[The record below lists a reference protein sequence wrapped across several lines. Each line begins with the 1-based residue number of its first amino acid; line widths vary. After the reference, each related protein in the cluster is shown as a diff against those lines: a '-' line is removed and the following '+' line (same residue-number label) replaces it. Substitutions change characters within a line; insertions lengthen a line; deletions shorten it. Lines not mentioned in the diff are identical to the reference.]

1 MTDEKENGTKL
12 KLKMLSKRPL
22 SDEPKALQDFSEK
35 YWLDGNIPYQ
45 YHTLEIEDGKN
56 ELEQLM
62 INDIRAL
69 KNDAVWLRRTMTETA
84 GRRRSQIEELK
95 KENKHIKLLATIMMY
110 LFVAFKVVK
119 GKRKGQ
125 NGR

>member
-1 MTDEKENGTKL
+1 MIDEKENGTKL

-22 SDEPKALQDFSEK
+22 SDEPKTISDFSEK

-45 YHTLEIEDGKN
+45 YHTLEVEDGKN

-69 KNDAVWLRRTMTETA
+69 RNDSVWLRKTMTETE

-95 KENKHIKLLATIMMY
+95 KENKHIKLFAAIMIFLY
-110 LFVAFKVVK
+110 AAFRIVTN
-119 GKRKGQ
+119 GKDKKQ
-125 NGR
+125 

>member
-1 MTDEKENGTKL
+1 MIDEKENGTKL

-22 SDEPKALQDFSEK
+22 SDEPKTISDFSEK

-45 YHTLEIEDGKN
+45 YHTLEVEDGKN

-69 KNDAVWLRRTMTETA
+69 RNDSVWLRKTMTETE
-84 GRRRSQIEELK
+84 GRRRS
-95 KENKHIKLLATIMMY
+95 
-110 LFVAFKVVK
+110 
-119 GKRKGQ
+119 
-125 NGR
+125 

>member
-1 MTDEKENGTKL
+1 MIDEKENGTKL

-22 SDEPKALQDFSEK
+22 SDEPKTISDFSEK

-69 KNDAVWLRRTMTETA
+69 RNDAVWLRRTMTETA

-95 KENKHIKLLATIMMY
+95 KENKHIKLFAAIMIFLY
-110 LFVAFKVVK
+110 AAFRIVTN
-119 GKRKGQ
+119 GKDKKQ
-125 NGR
+125 

>member
-1 MTDEKENGTKL
+1 MIDEKENGTKL

-22 SDEPKALQDFSEK
+22 SDEPKTISDFSEK

-45 YHTLEIEDGKN
+45 YHTLEVEDGKN

-69 KNDAVWLRRTMTETA
+69 RNDSVWLRKTMTETA

-95 KENKHIKLLATIMMY
+95 KENKHIKLFAAIMICLY
-110 LFVAFKVVK
+110 AAFRIVTN
-119 GKRKGQ
+119 GKDKKQ
-125 NGR
+125 

>member
-1 MTDEKENGTKL
+1 MIDEKENGTKL

-22 SDEPKALQDFSEK
+22 SDEPKTISDFSEK

-45 YHTLEIEDGKN
+45 YHTLEVEDGKN

-69 KNDAVWLRRTMTETA
+69 RNDSVWLRKTMTETE

-95 KENKHIKLLATIMMY
+95 KENKHIKLFAAIMICLY
-110 LFVAFKVVK
+110 AAF
-119 GKRKGQ
+119 
-125 NGR
+125 GRGRRT